1 MPTCPICHTS
11 LETTRHREGLYYL
24 CHVCAGR
31 ALTVPHARRVAGDR
45 FAARVLRLLQRAAR
59 RAGRECPFCGKP
71 MTVAAI
77 TEPPVQ
83 FEGCLPCNAI
93 WLDAPT
99 FENLCGGIVESTSS
113 LALQATEIYA
123 EIKLKEL
130 KDRQK
135 AEEEAAKKRKKRIR
149 DL

>member
-1 MPTCPICHTS
+1 MPTCPICYSS
-11 LETTRHREGLYYL
+11 LETTRHREELYYL
-24 CHVCAGR
+24 CQVCAGR
-31 ALTVPHARRVAGDR
+31 APTVPHVRRVAGDR

-59 RAGRECPFCGKP
+59 RGRRECPCCGKP

-83 FEGCLPCNAI
+83 FEGYLPCKAI

-99 FENLCGGIVESTSS
+99 FENLGGGIVETTSS

-123 EIKLKEL
+123 ELKLKGL
-130 KDRQK
+130 KDRQE
-135 AEEEAAKKRKKRIR
+135 AEVEAPKKRIR